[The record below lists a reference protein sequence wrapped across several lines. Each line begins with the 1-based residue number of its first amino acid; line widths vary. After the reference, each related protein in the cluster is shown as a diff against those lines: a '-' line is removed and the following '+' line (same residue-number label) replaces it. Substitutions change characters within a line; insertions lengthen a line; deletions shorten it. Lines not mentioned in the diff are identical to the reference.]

1 MIQLSPKQQE
11 IQLREKRILE
21 VAQSVLV
28 EHGYHGL
35 SMERIAGLVEY
46 SKGTVY
52 NHFANKEEIIVAL
65 AIATVTKR
73 FEMFKQAAQFKGAS
87 RFRMLAVGQAAE
99 KFVNAYPDFF
109 MLEQIL
115 MLPSVRQKVSEK
127 RQHEINSIEIRCMD
141 VVAGIIRDAVSAE
154 DLVLATGI
162 TPEKLV
168 FGFWSL
174 SSGGFALAARVSALP
189 HLGFDNPFELVHGHT
204 AALMDGLGWAPLSSE
219 YDLQELNQQIHCE
232 VLCDD

>member
-127 RQHEINSIEIRCMD
+127 RQNEINSIEVRCLD
-141 VVAGIIRDAVSAE
+141 IVAGIVRDAVSAE
-154 DLVLATGI
+154 DLVLAPGV
-162 TPEKLV
+162 TPEKLD
-168 FGFWSL
+168 FGLWSL
-174 SSGGFALAARVSALP
+174 SSGGFALADRMDALP
-189 HLGFDNPFELVHGHT
+189 HLGVGDPFELVHRHT
-204 AALMDGLGWAPLSSE
+204 AILMDGLGWAPLSSE
-219 YDLQELNQQIHCE
+219 YDAQELERQIQCE
-232 VLCDD
+232 VLCDE